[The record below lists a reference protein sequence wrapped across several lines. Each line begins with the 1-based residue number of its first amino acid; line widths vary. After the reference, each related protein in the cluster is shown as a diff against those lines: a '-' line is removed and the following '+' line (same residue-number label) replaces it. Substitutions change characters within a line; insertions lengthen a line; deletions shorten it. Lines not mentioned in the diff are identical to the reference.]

1 MSFNKAWAEALPRE
15 TLQKFIEVGDGHT
28 LFDPET
34 YIEIGVPKEV
44 VDHYTRT
51 HVSPKR
57 PHAGAVDS
65 LSDALRT
72 VARTYLTQQDE
83 QIDPDEPWSVQTFMG
98 HLLNED
104 DDWFSS
110 EFASLL
116 LEKMIDAGVDSVY
129 GYHPKESMWDN
140 QGNVI
145 ESLEAVYGLEITRGL
160 CTSLSL
166 EYDGKI
172 GRGSQYDAYCKAIRE
187 YLDGREVS

>member
-1 MSFNKAWAEALPRE
+1 MSFNKNWAGDLPKE
-15 TLQKFIEVGDGHT
+15 TLQKFIAIGDGHT

-34 YIEIGVPKEV
+34 YLEIGVPKEV

-51 HVSPKR
+51 HISPKR
-57 PHAGAVDS
+57 PHPEAVDS

-72 VARTYLTQQDE
+72 VAQTY
-83 QIDPDEPWSVQTFMG
+83 EPWSVQTFMG
-98 HLLNED
+98 HLLNEE

-116 LEKMIDAGVDSVY
+116 LEKMIEAGVDSVY
-129 GYHPKESMWDN
+129 GYHPKEAMWDN

-172 GRGSQYDAYCKAIRE
+172 GRGSQYDAYCEAIRG
-187 YLDGREVS
+187 YIDGKEAS